1 MALLLGFF
9 QLQGRARVQLR
20 EGQDLGAL
28 KSGGRASG
36 LPRTLKVLETTQAP
50 EVVGTDPG
58 GKALGA
64 FWRAMWHQAR
74 HGRAEFL
81 MSEGERWG
89 SLTRLIELTD
99 SVICRRLISVSS
111 LQRGKRWLRAHAS
124 PFFPSFNGS
133 QPQHTYTSFLCF
145 SLVLASE
152 ILLLRFLSR
161 IF

>member
-1 MALLLGFF
+1 
-9 QLQGRARVQLR
+9 
-20 EGQDLGAL
+20 
-28 KSGGRASG
+28 
-36 LPRTLKVLETTQAP
+36 
-50 EVVGTDPG
+50 
-58 GKALGA
+58 
-64 FWRAMWHQAR
+64 
-74 HGRAEFL
+74 

-111 LQRGKRWLRAHAS
+111 LQRGKGWLRAHAS
-124 PFFPSFNGS
+124 PFFPSLNGS
-133 QPQHTYTSFLCF
+133 QSQHTYTSFLCF